1 LGERDRE
8 REAMNGVLL
17 EVEALVAGYREP
29 VVGPLS
35 FRLHRGEILGLAG
48 PNGSGK
54 STVLRAIIGR
64 ARIFSGAVRRG
75 DGRFRTA
82 VQAQRPVRLAE
93 MPITGREYLG
103 LTRAVGGPPPP
114 QLAGLLDLR
123 LDELSGGQFQL
134 LHVWA
139 CLGST
144 ADLVLLDEPDNNMD
158 PRARATLIDVLHGS
172 RSAGRGVLVVSHEHD
187 LVESVCTRIVEVAA

>member
-1 LGERDRE
+1 MTND
-8 REAMNGVLL
+8 LL
-17 EVEALVAGYREP
+17 LDVEDLVAGYRDP
-29 VVGPLS
+29 VVGPVS

-54 STVLRAIIGR
+54 STVLRALIGR
-64 ARIFSGAVRRG
+64 ARTFSGTVRRG
-75 DGRFRTA
+75 DGPIATV

-93 MPITGREYLG
+93 MPITGREYLR
-103 LTRAVGGPPPP
+103 LTDAARHAPPP
-114 QLAGLLDLR
+114 QLTGLLDLR

-139 CLGST
+139 CLGSP

-158 PRARATLIDVLHGS
+158 PRARETLIEVLHQS
-172 RSAGRGVLVVSHEHD
+172 RTAGRGVLVVSHEHD
-187 LVESVCTRIVEVAA
+187 LVETVCSRIVEVAV

>member
-1 LGERDRE
+1 
-8 REAMNGVLL
+8 MNDVLL
-17 EVEALVAGYREP
+17 DVEALVAGYRDP
-29 VVGPLS
+29 VVGPVS

-54 STVLRAIIGR
+54 STVLRALIGR
-64 ARIFSGAVRRG
+64 ARIFSGQVRRG
-75 DGRFRTA
+75 DGPIATA

-93 MPITGREYLG
+93 MPITGREYLR
-103 LTRAVGGPPPP
+103 LMDAARQAPPP

-123 LDELSGGQFQL
+123 LDQLSGGQFQL

-139 CLGST
+139 CLGSP

-158 PRARATLIDVLHGS
+158 PKARATLIDVLHGT
-172 RSAGRGVLVVSHEHD
+172 RLAGRGVLVVSHEHD
-187 LVESVCTRIVEVAA
+187 LVETVCTRIVEVAA

>member
-1 LGERDRE
+1 MTNDLLLDVRD
-8 REAMNGVLL
+8 
-17 EVEALVAGYREP
+17 LVAGYRDP
-29 VVGPLS
+29 VVGPVS
-35 FRLHRGEILGLAG
+35 FGLHRGEVLGLSG

-64 ARIFSGAVRRG
+64 ARIFSGTVHRA
-75 DGRFRTA
+75 DGPIATV

-93 MPITGREYLG
+93 MPITGREYLR
-103 LTRAVGGPPPP
+103 LTGAASHPPPP
-114 QLAGLLDLR
+114 QLTGLLDLR

-139 CLGST
+139 CLGSA

-158 PRARATLIDVLHGS
+158 PRARATLIEVLHES
-172 RSAGRGVLVVSHEHD
+172 RTAGRGVLVVSHEHD
-187 LVESVCTRIVEVAA
+187 LVEVVCSRIVEVAA

>member
-1 LGERDRE
+1 
-8 REAMNGVLL
+8 MNDMLL
-17 EVEALVAGYREP
+17 EVDALVAGYRDP
-29 VVGPLS
+29 VVGPVS

-75 DGRFRTA
+75 GDGDIATT

-93 MPITGREYLG
+93 MPITGREYLR
-103 LTRAVGGPPPP
+103 LTYAARHAPPP
-114 QLAGLLDLR
+114 QLTGLLDLR

-139 CLGST
+139 CLGSP
-144 ADLVLLDEPDNNMD
+144 ADLVMLDEPDNNMD
-158 PRARATLIDVLHGS
+158 PRARATLIEVLHHS
-172 RSAGRGVLVVSHEHD
+172 RTSGRGVLVVSHEHD
-187 LVESVCTRIVEVAA
+187 LVESVCSRIVEVAA

>member
-1 LGERDRE
+1 VTSD
-8 REAMNGVLL
+8 LL
-17 EVEALVAGYREP
+17 LDVEGLVAGYRDP
-29 VVGPLS
+29 VVGPVS
-35 FRLHRGEILGLAG
+35 FSLHRGEILGLSG

-75 DGRFRTA
+75 NGPIETA
-82 VQAQRPVRLAE
+82 VQAQRPIRLAE
-93 MPITGREYLG
+93 MPITGREYLR
-103 LTRAVGGPPPP
+103 LTGAAGHAPPP
-114 QLAGLLDLR
+114 QLTNLLDLR

-139 CLGST
+139 CLGSP

-158 PRARATLIDVLHGS
+158 PRARATLIEVLHES
-172 RSAGRGVLVVSHEHD
+172 RTAGRGVLVVSHEHD
-187 LVESVCTRIVEVAA
+187 LVEVVCSRIVEVAA

>member
-1 LGERDRE
+1 VTGQL
-8 REAMNGVLL
+8 LL
-17 EVEALVAGYREP
+17 EVENLVAGYREP
-29 VVGPLS
+29 VVGPVS
-35 FRLHRGEILGLAG
+35 FLLNRGEILGLAG

-64 ARIFSGAVRRG
+64 ARIFSGTLRRG
-75 DGRFRTA
+75 DGPIATA
-82 VQAQRPVRLAE
+82 VQAQRPVRLSE
-93 MPITGREYLG
+93 MPITGREYLR
-103 LTRAVGGPPPP
+103 LTGAARQAAPP

-139 CLGST
+139 CLGSP

-158 PRARATLIDVLHGS
+158 PRARATLIEVLHAS
-172 RSAGRGVLVVSHEHD
+172 RTAGRGVLVVSHEHD
-187 LVESVCTRIVEVAA
+187 LVESVCSRIVEVAG

>member
-1 LGERDRE
+1 MTNDLLLDVRD
-8 REAMNGVLL
+8 
-17 EVEALVAGYREP
+17 LVAGYRDP
-29 VVGPLS
+29 VVGPVS
-35 FRLHRGEILGLAG
+35 FGLHRGEVLGLSG

-64 ARIFSGAVRRG
+64 ARIFAGTVRRG
-75 DGRFRTA
+75 DGPIATA

-93 MPITGREYLG
+93 MPITGREYLR
-103 LTRAVGGPPPP
+103 LTGAASHAPPP
-114 QLAGLLDLR
+114 QLSGLLDLR

-139 CLGST
+139 CLGSA

-158 PRARATLIDVLHGS
+158 PRARATLIEVLHAS
-172 RSAGRGVLVVSHEHD
+172 RTAGRGVLVVSHEHD
-187 LVESVCTRIVEVAA
+187 LVEVVCSRIVEVAA